1 MDRRTIVRASGVTLS
16 GGLLAGCLGL
26 GDGQGDKYAIEGD
39 ENADQLRVSMRGRS
53 GSDPGPRFDP
63 LIVWVTEGG
72 TVIWEAETA
81 GHSSTAFVQDQN
93 VQRRIP
99 HGAQGWNTGVG
110 NTQGAVV
117 ANTFNTAGVYD
128 YFCLNHFGEGM
139 VGSVIVGRPTTG
151 DQPGL
156 TDPANLSPAPSEE
169 LRAINERQRTAI
181 QSD

>member
-1 MDRRTIVRASGVTLS
+1 MDRRTFVRASGVTLS

-26 GDGQGDKYAIEGD
+26 GDSGDGKYAIEGD
-39 ENADQLRVSMRGRS
+39 ENADQLRVSMRGSS
-53 GSDPGPRFDP
+53 GSEPGPRFDP
-63 LIVWVTEGG
+63 LIVWVKEGG

-81 GHSSTAFVQDQN
+81 GHSSTAFDPDQN
-93 VQRRIP
+93 VHRRIP
-99 HGAQGWNTGVG
+99 HDVHGWNTGVG
-110 NTQGAVV
+110 NTEGATV

-128 YFCLNHFGEGM
+128 YFCLHHLGDGM

-156 TDPANLSPAPSEE
+156 TDPANLPMAPTEE
-169 LRAINERQRTAI
+169 LRAINERERAAL